1 MKFVRVKPD
10 RKILEATAS
19 RAVCSVVFGERYDI
33 CMIAGLEDD
42 ELACYAVFSH
52 IPGTDAEMYLEYLYT
67 VPEFREQGRV
77 GELFEYCESYLAG
90 IGVRIIN
97 SRIDIVP
104 KYALEYNSFMT
115 KNGFIPL
122 NLNGRILVYDLKDM
136 LGAETI
142 QTVLDGRHLIPPV
155 KKLKDIDKKYINA
168 FLAEGNRTGF
178 YFYKEECDEHYSR
191 FYEADQKIHG
201 AMIASMPVEGT
212 LNISPIYIDAQ
223 AKKNNMFLP
232 LFCGCIE
239 PLISKASQEKITIII
254 NLNDEVLYNG
264 MLKIFNPPE
273 CERLVLEHMKYIA
286 GR

>member
-10 RKILEATAS
+10 KKILEATAS
-19 RAVCSVVFGERYDI
+19 RAVCSVVFGKKYEI
-33 CMIAGLEDD
+33 CIIAGLEGD

-52 IPGTDAEMYLEYLYT
+52 IPGTDAEMYMEYLYT
-67 VPEFREQGRV
+67 VPEFREQGRIWK
-77 GELFEYCESYLAG
+77 LLEYCESYLAG
-90 IGVRIIN
+90 IGVRIIT
-97 SRIDIVP
+97 SRIDIVHE
-104 KYALEYNSFMT
+104 YALEYNSFMT
-115 KNGFIPL
+115 RNGFIPL
-122 NLNGRILVYDLKDM
+122 NLTGRILVYDLKDM

-142 QTVLDGRHLIPPV
+142 QTVLKGMHLLPPV
-155 KKLKDIDKKYINA
+155 KRINEIDKKHINA
-168 FLAEGNRTGF
+168 FLDEENHTGF
-178 YFYKEECDEHYSR
+178 YFYREECDECYSR

-212 LNISPIYIDAQ
+212 LDISAIYIDAL